1 MSNQI
6 DFSYSRDDI
15 DITKYLILLIRN
27 YRIIILFIL
36 ISIIC
41 NLILNS
47 YKTKS
52 FSTELEIR
60 ENNNINFIF

>member
-52 FSTELEIR
+52 FLL
-60 ENNNINFIF
+60 N